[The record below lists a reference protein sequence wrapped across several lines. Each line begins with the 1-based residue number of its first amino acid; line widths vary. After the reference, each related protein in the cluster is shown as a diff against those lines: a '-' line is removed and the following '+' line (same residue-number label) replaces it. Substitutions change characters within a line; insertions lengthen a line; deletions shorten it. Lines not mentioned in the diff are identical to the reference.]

1 MERSPAN
8 RKVTAALVSGEIE
21 IVAPPR
27 RPAGAP
33 GAAAGATGAS
43 ATIRAVSGRG
53 RHRRGPAAIR
63 LAAAAAAVAAVLS
76 LGGGAGAAAAP
87 APASAPPSPAKAP
100 PAPPPA
106 LDHVTFATN
115 WKAEAEH
122 GGFYQALATG
132 IYRRHGLDVTL
143 RMGGP
148 QLNNSQ
154 LLAAG
159 QIDFNVGANSFA
171 ALNYARAGVPVVT
184 VAAIFQK
191 DPQVLLA
198 HPGQG
203 NDSFAAL
210 KGKPIMVAPAARA
223 TFWNFLK
230 IRFGYTDDQIR
241 TYTFSMAPF
250 LADPKA
256 IQEGYLT
263 SEPFTLAKAGVK
275 PVVLLMAD
283 HGFDSYSTTL
293 ECSRHLAETRPDLV
307 QRFVDATVEGWYSYL
322 YSDPAPANRS
332 IKRDNP
338 EMTDDLLAYAIAALK
353 SRGVVDSGDALT
365 GGIGAMTDVRWHSF
379 AAAMIRAGLYPAN
392 LDLSRA
398 YTLRF
403 VNRRA
408 GMQLKAAP
416 AAHR

>member
-1 MERSPAN
+1 MADATIRRMSSWRRSGSA
-8 RKVTAALVSGEIE
+8 
-21 IVAPPR
+21 VAR
-27 RPAGAP
+27 R
-33 GAAAGATGAS
+33 GAAALALALTLA
-43 ATIRAVSGRG
+43 
-53 RHRRGPAAIR
+53 PAAG
-63 LAAAAAAVAAVLS
+63 AAAAAALATA
-76 LGGGAGAAAAP
+76 AGAAAAP
-87 APASAPPSPAKAP
+87 AAAAASPAKAP
-100 PAPPPA
+100 AAPA
-106 LDHVTFATN
+106 LDRVTFATN

-159 QIDFNVGANSFA
+159 QIDFNVGADSFA

-203 NDSFAAL
+203 NDSFPAL
-210 KGKPIMVAPAARA
+210 KGKPIMLAQAARA

-241 TYTFSMAPF
+241 TYTFNMAPF

-263 SEPFTLAKAGVK
+263 SEPYTLARAGVK
-275 PVVLLMAD
+275 PVVLLLAD

-293 ECSRHLAETRPDLV
+293 ECSRRLAETRPDLV
-307 QRFVDATVEGWYSYL
+307 QRFVDASLEGWYSYL
-322 YSDPAPANRS
+322 YSDPSPANRL

-338 EMTDDLLAYAIAALK
+338 EMTDGLIAYAIAALK
-353 SRGVVDSGDALT
+353 SHGVADSGDALQS
-365 GGIGAMTDVRWHSF
+365 GIGAMTDARWRSF
-379 AAAMIRAGLYPAN
+379 AAAMIRAGLYPPT
-392 LDLSRA
+392 LDISRA

-403 VNRRA
+403 VNRRT
-408 GMQLKAAP
+408 GMQWKAAA
-416 AAHR
+416 AAHGAPPGPPRR